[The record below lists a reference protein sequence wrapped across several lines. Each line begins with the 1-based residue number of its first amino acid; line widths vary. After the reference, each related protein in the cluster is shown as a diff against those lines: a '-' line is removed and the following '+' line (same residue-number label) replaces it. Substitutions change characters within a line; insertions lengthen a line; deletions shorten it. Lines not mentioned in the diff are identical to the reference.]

1 MNNNE
6 LLTPEEFAERLKIG
20 RSTLFDWLGKGILVP
35 GQHYFKIG
43 RVLRFVWSDEL
54 VQCLLER
61 TVTICVDGDKLL
73 LVSRQINSTKSANKK
88 KPSINL
94 EY

>member
-6 LLTPEEFAERLKIG
+6 LLTTEEFAERLKIG
-20 RSTLFDWLGKGILVP
+20 RSTLFEWLGKGILVP

-61 TVTICVDGDKLL
+61 TVTICVDGDKLSSG
-73 LVSRQINSTKSANKK
+73 VTIK
-88 KPSINL
+88 KPVKTANNNQQPINW

>member
-1 MNNNE
+1 MSDRE

-35 GQHYFKIG
+35 GQHYFKVG
-43 RVLRFVWSDEL
+43 RVLRFVWCNEL
-54 VQCLLER
+54 IQSLLER
-61 TVTICVDGDKLL
+61 SVTICVDGDLQTP
-73 LVSRQINSTKSANKK
+73 VSKMINSTKSANKK
-88 KPSINL
+88 KAGINW